1 MNIFKIFK
9 KGDENKN
16 NQQPNQ
22 PEPSLLK
29 LKYQNETTGEVDSL
43 NTLIKDFKSDNIK
56 LVNYD
61 DYFENEKNLFS
72 MKNKEKRVFY
82 KNELDY
88 LYTKKMLSMNKDPKT
103 AKNEIEIKLPKIN
116 KITIRIIYTA
126 FKLFFFSS
134 FFSISFIL

>member
-88 LYTKKMLSMNKDPKT
+88 LYTKKCF
-103 AKNEIEIKLPKIN
+103 
-116 KITIRIIYTA
+116 R
-126 FKLFFFSS
+126 
-134 FFSISFIL
+134 